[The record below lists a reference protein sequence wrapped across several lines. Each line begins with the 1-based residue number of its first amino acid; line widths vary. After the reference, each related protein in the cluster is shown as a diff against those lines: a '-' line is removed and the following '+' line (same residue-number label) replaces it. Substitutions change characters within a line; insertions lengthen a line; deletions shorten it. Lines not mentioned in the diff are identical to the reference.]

1 MSMFSGSGL
10 GIMQGRLLPALNGRL
25 QGFPADNWREEFDL
39 AARMNL
45 INIEW
50 IYEEENESL
59 NPLVNGRIEE
69 IREAMDSTGVRVP
82 SVCADYFMD
91 RPWIRAG
98 TWDRLELSRKLV
110 RLVEAAA
117 SLGSGCVDLPFLDS
131 SSLGEGIEFGE
142 VLEFVEPALEVAL
155 AYEVLVCLETDLDPA
170 SVRSLLESLDHPAVA
185 VCYDT
190 GNSASLGHDMR
201 QEFAVYGSRICS
213 VHIKDRLL
221 NGGTVPL
228 GTGATNFEALFGQLE
243 NVSYRGPLILQA
255 AREDDSL
262 EAARRSIE
270 FVHKYVTPGG
280 LRC

>member
-1 MSMFSGSGL
+1 MFPGSGL

-25 QGFPADNWREEFDL
+25 QGFPGDNWRQEFDL
-39 AARMNL
+39 AARMSL

-69 IREAMDSTGVRVP
+69 IREAIDSTGVRVP

-98 TWDRLELSRKLV
+98 RWDRLELSRKLV

-117 SLGSGCVDLPFLDS
+117 ALGSGCVDLPFLDS
-131 SSLGEGIEFGE
+131 SSLGAEIQFGE
-142 VLEFVEPALEVAL
+142 VREFIEPALEVAL
-155 AYEVLVCLETDLDPA
+155 AHAGLVCLETDLDPA
-170 SVRSLLESLDHPAVA
+170 GVRSLLESLDHAAVA

-190 GNSASLGHDMR
+190 GNSASLGHDMN
-201 QEFAVYGSRICS
+201 QEFAAYGSRIHS
-213 VHIKDRLL
+213 VHIKDRLR

-228 GTGATNFEALFGQLE
+228 GTGATDFEALFEQLE

-255 AREDDSL
+255 ARGDDYL

-270 FVHKYVTPGG
+270 FVHKYVTSGG

>member
-1 MSMFSGSGL
+1 MSMFSDSGP

-25 QGFPADNWREEFDL
+25 QGFPGDNWRQEFDL
-39 AARMNL
+39 AARMSL

-69 IREAMDSTGVRVP
+69 IREAIDSTGVRVP

-98 TWDRLELSRKLV
+98 RWDRLELSRKLV

-117 SLGSGCVDLPFLDS
+117 ALGSGCVDLPFLDS
-131 SSLGEGIEFGE
+131 SSLGAEIQFGE
-142 VLEFVEPALEVAL
+142 VREFIEPALEVAL
-155 AYEVLVCLETDLDPA
+155 AHAGLVCLETDLDPA
-170 SVRSLLESLDHPAVA
+170 GVRSLLESLDHAAVA
-185 VCYDT
+185 ICYDT
-190 GNSASLGHDMR
+190 GNSASLGHDMN
-201 QEFAVYGSRICS
+201 QEFAAYGSRIHS
-213 VHIKDRLL
+213 VHIKDRLR

-228 GTGATNFEALFGQLE
+228 GTGATDFEALFEQLE

-255 AREDDSL
+255 AREDDYL

-270 FVHKYVTPGG
+270 FVNKYVTPGG